1 LQEFSSNKKD
11 NFLEREDDE
20 KDIEIL
26 ELKRLLGDLE
36 VSRQDLVDQLEQN
49 KSKATNLLML
59 KDI

>member
-1 LQEFSSNKKD
+1 MQEFSSNKKD